1 MTESVNLHWL
11 DWAIILTYIIFALGV
26 GIYFSKELLEVRQS
40 IFFLADLCHGGL
52 WVHQWWQLPLLPI
65 HRWL

>member
-26 GIYFSKELLEVRQS
+26 GIYFSKRAAGSTSEYFLSGRSLPWWIVGTS
-40 IFFLADLCHGGL
+40 MVATVLADT
-52 WVHQWWQLPLLPI
+52 P
-65 HRWL
+65 WL